1 MENSSPKQKKPSKPA
16 SKFADAEAFLDA
28 VTPVLVNNLDRAE
41 KSKASADKKKQKAG
55 E

>member
-1 MENSSPKQKKPSKPA
+1 MEDSSPKQKQPLKPEN
-16 SKFADAEAFLDA
+16 KFADADEFLDA

-41 KSKASADKKKQKAG
+41 RTKAVEGKKKQKPG